1 MTKDKK
7 TKGPTEVTKTPEVL
21 GDILEDL
28 NSYLKKNI
36 YMPSLD
42 RKLNIIFLAY
52 SYIWDRFNYAVYIL
66 LHSAEKRCGKSSMID
81 HMAELVPSQLKTSG
95 GTSAAYLR
103 AISVE
108 KPVLFVDELDKTV
121 KQDATADAELLQILN
136 SGFKR
141 NNPIIKSIPKG
152 KKGIF
157 DVEELDPFCPKV
169 LGMIGGHQLDDTTR
183 DRAIMI
189 QMHRVSHAQ
198 REMFGIYDDLDDIF
212 EKYEPVRKDIRQRLE
227 AWSSATTCDKN
238 KIQKPSW
245 VQNDRSFNSH
255 AMLLKVAIEGG
266 KEWEKV
272 IEDSLRRV
280 EEQEE
285 LYIPNNQQLMID
297 LKKAFEQNNVSESDE
312 LKLTELTVWLQD
324 DEFIESPWRH
334 YPRDP
339 ISVRSLKKLLTPYGI
354 FEKRTN
360 SKRYWLAKDFMD
372 LFKTYVD
379 GDGELSQLSLTSQN
393 DTNATDTDQLGEVTP
408 MTEVTDSKNKP
419 VITSRYDKLATQGR
433 SVQEVENDI

>member
-1 MTKDKK
+1 
-7 TKGPTEVTKTPEVL
+7 
-21 GDILEDL
+21 
-28 NSYLKKNI
+28 
-36 YMPSLD
+36 
-42 RKLNIIFLAY
+42 
-52 SYIWDRFNYAVYIL
+52 
-66 LHSAEKRCGKSSMID
+66 
-81 HMAELVPSQLKTSG
+81 
-95 GTSAAYLR
+95 
-103 AISVE
+103 
-108 KPVLFVDELDKTV
+108 
-121 KQDATADAELLQILN
+121 
-136 SGFKR
+136 
-141 NNPIIKSIPKG
+141 
-152 KKGIF
+152 
-157 DVEELDPFCPKV
+157 
-169 LGMIGGHQLDDTTR
+169 MIGGHQLDDTTR

-297 LKKAFEQNNVSESDE
+297 LNMAFKERNISETDE
-312 LKLTELTVWLQD
+312 LKLVDLAEWLQD
-324 DEFIESPWRH
+324 DEYIESPWRH

-360 SKRYWLAKDFMD
+360 SKRFWLAKDFMD
-372 LFKTYVD
+372 LFKIYVD

-393 DTNATDTDQLGEVTP
+393 DTNAPDISQLGEVTP
-408 MTEVTDSKNKP
+408 MTEVTDSENKP
-419 VITSRYDKLATQGR
+419 IISRYDRLATQGR
-433 SVQEVENDI
+433 SVQEVENDN